1 MKGKDKENQAYF
13 EGPHS
18 WITCTLTDHVSL
30 PWGTLEFCGTSMER
44 EGVEDKTIIFQ
55 SLLKEKES
63 INIPWE

>member
-1 MKGKDKENQAYF
+1 MEGKDKEDQTYF

-30 PWGTLEFCGTSMER
+30 PWVKD
-44 EGVEDKTIIFQ
+44 VEDKTSIFQ
-55 SLLKEKES
+55 PFLKEKES